1 VQRIEPDQLDL
12 KEKVVHINRVAKV
25 VKGGRRFSLSALVVV
40 GDGNG
45 HVGIGL
51 GKGREVPIAIQKAV
65 QRARKSLFKVPVNGS
80 TIPHQIV
87 GHFGAG
93 RVLLKPASEG
103 TGIIA
108 GGPVRAVVELAG
120 IKDILTKCLGST
132 NAINMVR
139 ATVEG
144 LQSLKSPADV
154 ARLRDMAVEDLPYRR
169 ASNDSENKSNTG
181 TESDK

>member
-1 VQRIEPDQLDL
+1 MQKIEPDQLDL
-12 KEKVVHINRVAKV
+12 KEKVVYINRVAKV

-40 GDGNG
+40 GDCNG

-51 GKGREVPIAIQKAV
+51 GKGREVPIAIEKAI
-65 QRARKSLFKVPVNGS
+65 QRAKKSLFEVPVIGS
-80 TIPHQIV
+80 TIPHQII

-120 IKDILTKCLGST
+120 IKDILTKSLGSA

-139 ATVEG
+139 ATVQG
-144 LQSLKSPADV
+144 LQSLKDPEAV
-154 ARLRDMAVEDLPYRR
+154 AKTRALPLEELSYRR
-169 ASNDSENKSNTG
+169 RRSGSEAKDNANKESNQ
-181 TESDK
+181 